1 MKPGIID
8 PAADEVKR
16 LNACIGDLTTILA
29 LPAIWIGSEPSQIVS
44 SLLDALLRTLRL
56 DFAYARLGGWD
67 DEPPSEMVRAAQRQ
81 GRKLPAQDVGRAL
94 DPWLTPDAPVGSLG
108 IPNPVGEGTVSIARF
123 RLGLPDDAGI
133 LVVGSARADF
143 PSKTDMLLLRVAV
156 NQAVIGLQE
165 ARLLGTQQRAAA
177 ELERRIVERTSQL
190 TIANESLQ
198 DEVFQRRRA
207 QDESLVLKDELAEEL
222 AAMTRLHQFT
232 TRILA
237 TPDLASV
244 LQDVLSECIELQNAD
259 FGNVQLFN
267 PATGALEIAAQKG
280 FREDFLTHF
289 KSVCEPDS
297 ACGRALQQGSRVI
310 IEDVLTDEGF
320 APHRAI
326 AASAGFRAVQST
338 PIFSRRGKPLGMIST
353 HFRQRRRPL
362 DRELRFTDLYAH
374 LAGELIER
382 QQSEQALRE
391 SEERFR
397 RYFELGL
404 IGMAM
409 TSPTKRILEVN
420 DELCRML
427 GYERYELLKKNWAE
441 LTHPDDLAAE
451 VAQFNRVL
459 AGDFDGYTL
468 EKRWIRKDGQM
479 IDSIRSAKCLRN
491 ADGSV
496 KYFVGLV
503 EDITERK
510 RAEEALRA
518 TQAQLAHIARVT
530 TMGELAASIAHEV
543 NQPLTAVVTNGDA
556 GLRWLSQLPP
566 NVDEA
571 RIAMKEMARQ
581 GHRASDVIARIR
593 ALLRKTPPQFSDVGL
608 NQLIVE
614 VLLLTHRQL
623 AGNGVAVRTEL
634 AADIPPVSGDPI
646 QLQQVL
652 VNLILNAIEA
662 ATGTKDGA
670 RELLLTTQRAG
681 TNDVVVAVQDS
692 GAGIDPQH
700 MDRLF
705 RPFFTTK
712 ATGMGMGLAISRSI
726 IEAHGGRLWATS
738 NGSHG
743 ATFQFSLPVQ
753 SAE

>member
-1 MKPGIID
+1 MKTEID
-8 PAADEVKR
+8 SAADEVKR
-16 LNACIGDLTTILA
+16 LNACMGDLTTILA
-29 LPAIWIGSEPSQIVS
+29 LPAIWIGSESSQIVS

-56 DFAYARLGGWD
+56 DFVYARLGGKH

-81 GRKLPAQDVGRAL
+81 GAKLQAQEVGRAL
-94 DPWLTPDAPVGSLG
+94 DPWLIRDLPVGSLEV
-108 IPNPVGEGTVSIARF
+108 PSPVGEGTVSIARF
-123 RLGLPDDAGI
+123 GLGLHDDTGI

-165 ARLLGTQQRAAA
+165 ARLLETQQRAAA
-177 ELERRIVERTSQL
+177 ELERRIAQRTAQL
-190 TIANESLQ
+190 TIANE
-198 DEVFQRRRA
+198 
-207 QDESLVLKDELAEEL
+207 
-222 AAMTRLHQFT
+222 
-232 TRILA
+232 
-237 TPDLASV
+237 
-244 LQDVLSECIELQNAD
+244 
-259 FGNVQLFN
+259 
-267 PATGALEIAAQKG
+267 
-280 FREDFLTHF
+280 
-289 KSVCEPDS
+289 
-297 ACGRALQQGSRVI
+297 
-310 IEDVLTDEGF
+310 
-320 APHRAI
+320 
-326 AASAGFRAVQST
+326 
-338 PIFSRRGKPLGMIST
+338 
-353 HFRQRRRPL
+353 
-362 DRELRFTDLYAH
+362 
-374 LAGELIER
+374 
-382 QQSEQALRE
+382 ALRT

-409 TSPTKRILEVN
+409 TSPAKGILEVN

-427 GYERYELLKKNWAE
+427 GYERYELLKKDWAE
-441 LTHPDDLAAE
+441 LTHPEDLAAD

-459 AGDFDGYTL
+459 AGDFDSYTL
-468 EKRWIRKDGQM
+468 EKRWIRKNGQV
-479 IDSIRSAKCLRN
+479 IDSIMSAKCLRN

-496 KYFVGLV
+496 NYFVGLV

-556 GLRWLSQLPP
+556 GLRWLSQVPP

-571 RIAMKEMARQ
+571 RMAMREMVRQ

-593 ALLRKTPPQFSDVGL
+593 ALLRKAPPQFSDVGL

-623 AGNGVAVRTEL
+623 AGNRVAVRTEL
-634 AADIPPVSGDPI
+634 AADMPPVSGDSI

-662 ATGTKDGA
+662 ANGTKDGP
-670 RELLLTTQRAG
+670 RELLLKTQRAG
-681 TNDVVVAVQDS
+681 PNDVVVAVQDS

>member
-1 MKPGIID
+1 MPERGLREALTAGHFEDEGWRVRNDGSRFWANVIIT
-8 PAADEVKR
+8 A
-16 LNACIGDLTTILA
+16 
-29 LPAIWIGSEPSQIVS
+29 
-44 SLLDALLRTLRL
+44 
-56 DFAYARLGGWD
+56 
-67 DEPPSEMVRAAQRQ
+67 
-81 GRKLPAQDVGRAL
+81 
-94 DPWLTPDAPVGSLG
+94 
-108 IPNPVGEGTVSIARF
+108 
-123 RLGLPDDAGI
+123 
-133 LVVGSARADF
+133 
-143 PSKTDMLLLRVAV
+143 
-156 NQAVIGLQE
+156 
-165 ARLLGTQQRAAA
+165 
-177 ELERRIVERTSQL
+177 
-190 TIANESLQ
+190 
-198 DEVFQRRRA
+198 
-207 QDESLVLKDELAEEL
+207 LKDKAGHPIGFVKMTRDMSERKKAEE
-222 AAMTRLHQFT
+222 
-232 TRILA
+232 
-237 TPDLASV
+237 
-244 LQDVLSECIELQNAD
+244 
-259 FGNVQLFN
+259 
-267 PATGALEIAAQKG
+267 
-280 FREDFLTHF
+280 
-289 KSVCEPDS
+289 
-297 ACGRALQQGSRVI
+297 
-310 IEDVLTDEGF
+310 
-320 APHRAI
+320 
-326 AASAGFRAVQST
+326 
-338 PIFSRRGKPLGMIST
+338 
-353 HFRQRRRPL
+353 
-362 DRELRFTDLYAH
+362 
-374 LAGELIER
+374 
-382 QQSEQALRE
+382 ALRA

-409 TSPTKRILEVN
+409 ASPTKGILEVN
-420 DELCRML
+420 DEVCRML

-441 LTHPDDLAAE
+441 LTHPDDLAAD

-459 AGDFDGYTL
+459 AGEFDGYTL
-468 EKRWIRKDGQM
+468 DKRWIRKDGRV
-479 IDSIRSAKCLRN
+479 IDSIVSAKCLRN

-496 KYFVGLV
+496 NYFVGLV

-571 RIAMKEMARQ
+571 RITMKEMVRQ

-593 ALLRKTPPQFSDVGL
+593 ALLRKTPPQFSDVAL

-614 VLLLTHRQL
+614 ALLLTHQQL
-623 AGNGVAVRTEL
+623 AGNHAAVRTEL
-634 AADIPPVSGDPI
+634 DADIPPVSGDSI

-662 ATGTKDGA
+662 ANGTVNGA
-670 RELLLTTQRAG
+670 RELLLRTQRAG

-692 GAGIDPQH
+692 GIGIDPQH